1 MAQMADMSCQDF
13 NADQM
18 RMLILKTAGTGH
30 VTWAVPNLGC
40 SRQNSLTT
48 LKLIN
53 LKIGL
58 KKWTIFTEVR
68 NTCAMTCSQVT

>member
-1 MAQMADMSCQDF
+1 MAQMADTSCQDF

-48 LKLIN
+48 LKLI
-53 LKIGL
+53 KQ
-58 KKWTIFTEVR
+58 
-68 NTCAMTCSQVT
+68 M